1 MAPRELWAD
10 DFVDGVAR
18 ADIVRDALCDQRA
31 DAVQSRPRRDSADRD
46 ANFAWLRRFSPNL
59 ANSKFSP
66 GWSKARSISNAGTRI
81 IGTAAAMAVR
91 KPWPG
96 GSPAAGA
103 QLAAAPDADPGLADR
118 GTGASGFDCQWS
130 VANVATGMLK
140 DLGSSLD
147 AVVARQKATTKT
159 AVAAPAK

>member
-1 MAPRELWAD
+1 
-10 DFVDGVAR
+10 
-18 ADIVRDALCDQRA
+18 
-31 DAVQSRPRRDSADRD
+31 
-46 ANFAWLRRFSPNL
+46 
-59 ANSKFSP
+59 
-66 GWSKARSISNAGTRI
+66 
-81 IGTAAAMAVR
+81 MAVR